1 TVAGREQII
10 QARFSAEN
18 EHVGYGAT
26 CSSNREF
33 VLHCQVRY
41 EANSI
46 DPKSRFKLRSA
57 KIAPILGY
65 IARRP
70 AFRENRGL
78 ACAQVSSLSRAFAA
92 LHDENWCSPSDALLA
107 KIPTVVIDRIHI
119 EQLELHGRV
128 GVPDS
133 ERAEPQRLILN
144 VTMWP
149 EIAEPRD
156 DIGNTVNYSEV
167 AASLRQFVNRHACK
181 LIETLVE
188 EIAAH
193 LLAQ

>member
-1 TVAGREQII
+1 M
-10 QARFSAEN
+10 
-18 EHVGYGAT
+18 
-26 CSSNREF
+26 
-33 VLHCQVRY
+33 
-41 EANSI
+41 
-46 DPKSRFKLRSA
+46 
-57 KIAPILGY
+57 
-65 IARRP
+65 RP
-70 AFRENRGL
+70 S
-78 ACAQVSSLSRAFAA
+78 SSLSLASAA
-92 LHDENWCSPSDALLA
+92 LRDENWRSPSDILLA

-181 LIETLVE
+181 LIETLAE
-188 EIAAH
+188 ETAAH
-193 LLAQ
+193 LLAQFNLRKVAVEVRKFVLPDANYVSVTAVREREAT